1 MRPAEHAIACPLG
14 EGVAILDT
22 RENKYFSLNAV
33 GAFIWERLGAKSP
46 DEIAA
51 EISKVFEVD
60 PSICRSD
67 MDALIIDLQN
77 AGLLE
82 L

>member
-33 GAFIWERLGAKSP
+33 GAFIWERLGEKSA

-51 EISKVFEVD
+51 EISEAFEVD
-60 PSICRSD
+60 PSVCRPD
-67 MDALIIDLQN
+67 MDALILDLKN

-82 L
+82 I